1 MSSFLWQQ
9 SSQPSIG
16 GNPERSGPFW
26 CWVCP
31 ISTKHM
37 WIQHWNFTQLS
48 WWYTY
53 PSEKYESVGMM
64 TFPIYGK
71 PPTNLAFRI
80 GAPGPPRI
88 PSNLLASSLDVHS
101 TVAQLLNPLNH
112 RAWEILPSQKRSKKY
127 RGYTM
132 IYLFSLRLY
141 PEKWC
146 LTPNLPSFCQR
157 SLEGLVGGIT
167 KRDIDTNTWGC
178 INTHN
183 MLDKGSRVLVA
194 DLQYQHFFPSTT
206 PELRTSSQIIT
217 V

>member
-146 LTPNLPSFCQR
+146 LTQIFHPFAR
-157 SLEGLVGGIT
+157 GL
-167 KRDIDTNTWGC
+167 W
-178 INTHN
+178 
-183 MLDKGSRVLVA
+183 RV
-194 DLQYQHFFPSTT
+194 
-206 PELRTSSQIIT
+206 
-217 V
+217 